1 MNLTYLKYFLELAK
15 IQHYGRAAELLGI
28 SQPGLSHAIAALEKE
43 LGMPLFKKDGRNIA
57 LNRFGKMLMPE
68 AEKILPIMS
77 SLKSLIFQA
86 FSNLLPHIN
95 RAKSDEQS

>member
-1 MNLTYLKYFLELAK
+1 MKRTKRVLGLAL
-15 IQHYGRAAELLGI
+15 AAVMCVGLLAGCGGNP
-28 SQPGLSHAIAALEKE
+28 SSSDTADDASGAETSEKV
-43 LGMPLFKKDGRNIA
+43 LNIA
-57 LNRFGKMLMPE
+57 TIGE
-68 AEKILPIMS
+68 TTTLPIMS

>member
-1 MNLTYLKYFLELAK
+1 MIKHVTRIIYRSIAYKTKIFQRQVQVFDILNNFCPVKCILYFT
-15 IQHYGRAAELLGI
+15 
-28 SQPGLSHAIAALEKE
+28 
-43 LGMPLFKKDGRNIA
+43 
-57 LNRFGKMLMPE
+57 
-68 AEKILPIMS
+68 ILPIMS

>member
-1 MNLTYLKYFLELAK
+1 MSQDLMNILQQYVKELQK
-15 IQHYGRAAELLGI
+15 LYGSGLSAVILYGSYARGDFRADSDIDIMILLDMTDEEI
-28 SQPGLSHAIAALEKE
+28 SQRGH
-43 LGMPLFKKDGRNIA
+43 
-57 LNRFGKMLMPE
+57 
-68 AEKILPIMS
+68 ILPIMS

>member
-57 LNRFGKMLMPE
+57 LNRFGKNADAGSGKDPFYDGKL
-68 AEKILPIMS
+68 
-77 SLKSLIFQA
+77 
-86 FSNLLPHIN
+86 
-95 RAKSDEQS
+95 